1 MQLLN
6 HSAPLGE
13 AKLCFPCWCYLWIAF
28 YAGSVKTIIILSEK
42 AAIFTILTQIC
53 SCRTAMERFLKLNMA
68 LLVKQSHK
76 TAGFSWLQG
85 SPHEVGVKWQD
96 GPAKGHH
103 DLPWVLICIDRDNG
117 FANVAAL
124 IRTGRKEDCSLL
136 LAIISNV
143 NPTKYEQTGGAI
155 HKKKGGEDECFIQ
168 LKAPIKHLCHC
179 CPTKHYPQSKWI

>member
-1 MQLLN
+1 
-6 HSAPLGE
+6 
-13 AKLCFPCWCYLWIAF
+13 
-28 YAGSVKTIIILSEK
+28 
-42 AAIFTILTQIC
+42 
-53 SCRTAMERFLKLNMA
+53 MA
-68 LLVKQSHK
+68 LLVKPSHK

-85 SPHEVGVKWQD
+85 SLHEVGVKWQD

-103 DLPWVLICIDRDNG
+103 YLPWVLICIDRDNR

-155 HKKKGGEDECFIQ
+155 HKKKGG
-168 LKAPIKHLCHC
+168 
-179 CPTKHYPQSKWI
+179 